1 VAGRRPRGGRAR
13 GGGRALSTAPLSG
26 TIELRAVTKRYGAAA
41 VVDGVSFTIEAG
53 TLVTLLGPS
62 GCGKTTTL
70 RLIAGLETPD
80 AGQVLIGRRD
90 VTAWAP
96 AERNV
101 SLVFQSY
108 ALFPHLTVIDNV
120 AYGPRARGVRVAAAH
135 AQARE
140 ALALLGLAGLEGRLP
155 AQLSGGQQQRVALA
169 RALVLGP
176 TALLFDEP
184 LSNLDAR
191 LRRRVRDEI
200 RALQRRLGLSVVY
213 VTHDREEAL
222 AVSDR
227 IIVMDRGRIVEQGPP
242 AELFES
248 PRTRFVADFLAEAN
262 IVDGQ
267 LRRVAGEM
275 GEVDIAGHLVRMPH
289 RGLPAGKVAVAIRPD
304 AIRFQGSGCAGGI
317 PGTVVRAAFVG
328 RVVEYAVET
337 AAGELLAI
345 VPGTETALPPGAEV
359 RISLSP
365 RGVALVE

>member
-1 VAGRRPRGGRAR
+1 MSAG
-13 GGGRALSTAPLSG
+13 G
-26 TIELRAVTKRYGAAA
+26 TIELRAVTKRFGAGA
-41 VVDGVSFTIEAG
+41 VVDRVSFTVESG

-70 RLIAGLETPD
+70 RIIAGLETPTE
-80 AGQVLIGRRD
+80 GRVLIGGRD
-90 VTAWAP
+90 VTARA
-96 AERNV
+96 ASERNV

-108 ALFPHLTVIDNV
+108 ALFPHLSVLDNV
-120 AYGPRARGVRVAAAH
+120 AYGPRAHGARPADAHVR
-135 AQARE
+135 ARE
-140 ALALLGLAGLEGRLP
+140 ALALVGLVGLEARMP

-169 RALVLGP
+169 RALVLEPG
-176 TALLFDEP
+176 ALLFDEP

-227 IIVMDRGRIVEQGPP
+227 IIVMDHGRIVEQGPP
-242 AELFES
+242 IELFES

-262 IVDGQ
+262 IV
-267 LRRVAGEM
+267 AGRLLALHGDFADVE
-275 GEVDIAGHLVRMPH
+275 IAGHVVRLAH
-289 RGLPAGKVAVAIRPD
+289 RGHEPGAVTVAIRPD
-304 AIRFQGSGCAGGI
+304 AIALRPADGGGI
-317 PGTVVRAAFVG
+317 AGRIARSAFVG
-328 RVVEYAVET
+328 RTVEYVVET

-345 VPGTETALPPGAEV
+345 APPSGLTLPPGAQV
-359 RISLSP
+359 SLTLDG

>member
-1 VAGRRPRGGRAR
+1 M
-13 GGGRALSTAPLSG
+13 
-26 TIELRAVTKRYGAAA
+26 TKRYGAAA
-41 VVDGVSFTIEAG
+41 VVDDVSFTIEAG
-53 TLVTLLGPS
+53 SLVTLLGPS

-70 RLIAGLETPD
+70 RMIAGLETPSE
-80 AGQVLIGRRD
+80 GQVLIGGRD

-108 ALFPHLTVIDNV
+108 ALFPHLSVLDNV
-120 AYGPRARGVRVAAAH
+120 AYGPRVRGVRPNAAR

-140 ALALLGLAGLEGRLP
+140 TLALLGLTGLEARLP

-169 RALVLGP
+169 RALVLEP
-176 TALLFDEP
+176 AALLFDEP

-200 RALQRRLGLSVVY
+200 RALQRRLGLSAVY

-227 IIVMDRGRIVEQGPP
+227 IIVMDRGRIVEQGLP

-262 IVDGQ
+262 IVPGR
-267 LRRVAGEM
+267 LVAVAGASGDVE
-275 GEVDIAGHLVRMPH
+275 IAGQVVRVPH
-289 RGLPAGKVAVAIRPD
+289 RGHAVGEVTVAIRPD
-304 AIRFQGSGCAGGI
+304 AVRLHAADG
-317 PGTVVRAAFVG
+317 PGTIAGRVLRAAFVG
-328 RVVEYAVET
+328 RAVEYAIET
-337 AAGELLAI
+337 AAGELLVI
-345 VPGTETALPPGAEV
+345 VADADAALPAGQRV
-359 RISLSP
+359 SLSLGG

>member
-1 VAGRRPRGGRAR
+1 MSA
-13 GGGRALSTAPLSG
+13 APAAG

-41 VVDGVSFTIEAG
+41 VVDGVSFTVQAG

-70 RLIAGLETPD
+70 RLIAGLETPND
-80 AGQVLIGRRD
+80 GQVLIGDRD
-90 VTAWAP
+90 VTTWSP

-108 ALFPHLTVIDNV
+108 ALFPHLTVLDNV
-120 AYGPRARGVRVAAAH
+120 AYGPRAHGVRPDAAH
-135 AQARE
+135 ARAHE
-140 ALALLGLAGLEGRLP
+140 ALALLGLIGLEMRLP

-169 RALVLGP
+169 RALVLEP
-176 TALLFDEP
+176 AALLFDEP

-222 AVSDR
+222 AVSDHV
-227 IIVMDRGRIVEQGPP
+227 IVMDRGRIVEQGPP

-262 IVDGQ
+262 IVDGH
-267 LRRVAGEM
+267 LLAVAGET
-275 GEVDIAGHLVRMPH
+275 GDVRIGGHVVRLPH
-289 RGLPAGKVAVAIRPD
+289 RGHAVGKVTVAIRPD
-304 AIRFQGSGCAGGI
+304 AIRVHAPAAADGISGTI
-317 PGTVVRAAFVG
+317 SRAAFVG

-345 VPGTETALPPGAEV
+345 VPGMDTALPPGQRV
-359 RISLSP
+359 SLSLRP

>member
-1 VAGRRPRGGRAR
+1 V
-13 GGGRALSTAPLSG
+13 SDAPAAG
-26 TIELRAVTKRYGAAA
+26 TIELRAVTKRYGSTP
-41 VVDGVSFTIEAG
+41 VVDRVSFTIAAG

-70 RLIAGLETPD
+70 RMIAGLETPSD
-80 AGQVLIGRRD
+80 GQVFIGDRD

-120 AYGPRARGVRVAAAH
+120 AYGPRARGVRPAAAH

-140 ALALLGLAGLEGRLP
+140 TLALLGLTGLEARLP

-169 RALVLGP
+169 RALVLEPG
-176 TALLFDEP
+176 ALLFDEP

-227 IIVMDRGRIVEQGPP
+227 IIVMDQGRIVEQGPP

-262 IVDGQ
+262 IVPGR
-267 LRRVAGEM
+267 LLTVAGGLGDVE
-275 GEVDIAGHLVRMPH
+275 IAGHVVRVPH
-289 RGLPAGKVAVAIRPD
+289 RGHAVGEVTVAIRPD
-304 AIRFQGSGCAGGI
+304 AVRLDAADGTSGIAGRVI
-317 PGTVVRAAFVG
+317 RAAFVG
-328 RVVEYAVET
+328 RVVEYAIET

-345 VPGTETALPPGAEV
+345 VPGTDTAIPAGQDV
-359 RISLSP
+359 RLFLSP

>member
-1 VAGRRPRGGRAR
+1 V
-13 GGGRALSTAPLSG
+13 
-26 TIELRAVTKRYGAAA
+26 RAVTKRYGAAA
-41 VVDGVSFTIEAG
+41 VVDRVSFRIEAG

-70 RLIAGLETPD
+70 RMIAGLETPNE
-80 AGQVLIGRRD
+80 GRVVIGGRD
-90 VTAWAP
+90 VTTWAP

-120 AYGPRARGVRVAAAH
+120 AYGPRARGVRPAAAH
-135 AQARE
+135 AQARGVLE
-140 ALALLGLAGLEGRLP
+140 LLGLTGLEARLP

-169 RALVLGP
+169 RALVLEP

-227 IIVMDRGRIVEQGPP
+227 IIVMDHGRIVEQGAP

-262 IVDGQ
+262 IVRGR
-267 LRRVAGEM
+267 LLAVHGEL
-275 GEVDIAGHLVRMPH
+275 GDVEIAGHVVRVPH
-289 RGLPAGKVAVAIRPD
+289 RGFEKGDVIVAIRPD
-304 AIRFQGSGCAGGI
+304 ALGLHAADGEGGI
-317 PGTVVRAAFVG
+317 AGRVLRAAFVG
-328 RVVEYAVET
+328 RVVECTIET
-337 AAGELLAI
+337 AAGELFAI
-345 VPGTETALPPGAEV
+345 VPGTAGALTAGERV
-359 RISLSP
+359 SLSVSP
-365 RGVALVE
+365 RGLALVE

>member
-1 VAGRRPRGGRAR
+1 VSA
-13 GGGRALSTAPLSG
+13 APAAG
-26 TIELRAVTKRYGAAA
+26 TIELRAVTKRYGAAP
-41 VVDGVSFTIEAG
+41 VVDGVSLTIEAG

-80 AGQVLIGRRD
+80 GGQVLIGRRD

-108 ALFPHLTVIDNV
+108 ALFPHLPVIDNV
-120 AYGPRARGVRVAAAH
+120 AYGPRARGVRVAAAR
-135 AQARE
+135 ARARE
-140 ALALLGLAGLEGRLP
+140 ALALLGLSGLEARLP

-169 RALVLGP
+169 RALVLEP
-176 TALLFDEP
+176 AALLFDEP

-227 IIVMDRGRIVEQGPP
+227 IIVMDRGRIVEQGQP

-267 LRRVAGEM
+267 LMSVGGEM
-275 GEVDIAGHLVRMPH
+275 GEVDISGHRVRVPH
-289 RGLPAGKVAVAIRPD
+289 RGHAAGPVAVAIRPD
-304 AIRFQGSGCAGGI
+304 AIRLQPSGRAAGI

-328 RVVEYAVET
+328 RVVEYAIET

-345 VPGTETALPPGAEV
+345 VPGVETALPPGTRV
-359 RISLSP
+359 SVLPSP
-365 RGVALVE
+365 RGVAIVE

>member
-1 VAGRRPRGGRAR
+1 MSPTPAA
-13 GGGRALSTAPLSG
+13 G
-26 TIELRAVTKRYGAAA
+26 TIELRGVTKRYGPAP
-41 VVDGVSFTIEAG
+41 VVEDVSVTIEAG

-70 RLIAGLETPD
+70 RMIAGLETPSD
-80 AGQVLIGRRD
+80 GRVLIGGRD

-108 ALFPHLTVIDNV
+108 ALFPHLTVLDNV
-120 AYGPRARGVRVAAAH
+120 AYGPRARGVRPVVAH

-140 ALALLGLAGLEGRLP
+140 ILALLGLTGLEARLP

-169 RALVLGP
+169 RALVLEP

-222 AVSDR
+222 AVSDH
-227 IIVMDRGRIVEQGPP
+227 IVVMDRGRIVEQGPP
-242 AELFES
+242 AELFDS
-248 PRTRFVADFLAEAN
+248 PRTRFVADFLAESN
-262 IVDGQ
+262 IVTGR
-267 LRRVAGEM
+267 LLAVAGDLGDVE
-275 GEVDIAGHLVRMPH
+275 IAGHIVRMPH
-289 RGLPAGKVAVAIRPD
+289 RGHAVGAVTVAIRPD
-304 AIRFQGSGCAGGI
+304 AIRLDATDGAAG
-317 PGTVVRAAFVG
+317 VVARITRASFVG

-337 AAGELLAI
+337 PAGELLAI
-345 VPGTETALPPGAEV
+345 VPATDGVVAPGQDV
-359 RISLSP
+359 RVLLSL
-365 RGVALVE
+365 RGVALVD